1 MSRSANT
8 KEKGITSYGS
18 LPCNYY
24 SLSYE
29 RSHVQV
35 LHALTRKFSLAADV
49 SLPAL
54 AERCSLRF
62 SGADFYALCADALMR
77 AIREQAAALPT
88 LSLAEA
94 SLGRDDDDDD
104 DGAGAPEAPAPKVI
118 VAARHFAHALETL
131 TPSVSIAEAA
141 RYQRIQESFLQ
152 PARVVKNGQSG

>member
-1 MSRSANT
+1 
-8 KEKGITSYGS
+8 
-18 LPCNYY
+18 LPEFLPLTH
-24 SLSYE
+24 S
-29 RSHVQV
+29 QV

-77 AIREQAAALPT
+77 AIREQAAALPA
-88 LSLAEA
+88 LSLAEV
-94 SLGRDDDDDD
+94 SLGRDDEDG
-104 DGAGAPEAPAPKVI
+104 GAGAPEAPAPEVV

>member
-1 MSRSANT
+1 MLRLLYYYF
-8 KEKGITSYGS
+8 SY
-18 LPCNYY
+18 L
-24 SLSYE
+24 LT
-29 RSHVQV
+29 HLQV

-77 AIREQAAALPT
+77 AIREQAAALPA
-88 LSLAEA
+88 LSLAEV
-94 SLGRDDDDDD
+94 SLGRDDED
-104 DGAGAPEAPAPKVI
+104 DGAGAPEAPAPEVV

>member
-1 MSRSANT
+1 M
-8 KEKGITSYGS
+8 
-18 LPCNYY
+18 
-24 SLSYE
+24 
-29 RSHVQV
+29 
-35 LHALTRKFSLAADV
+35 LAADV

-88 LSLAEA
+88 RSLAEA
-94 SLGRDDDDDD
+94 SLGRDDDGGG
-104 DGAGAPEAPAPKVI
+104 GAGAPETPAPEVM

-131 TPSVSIAEAA
+131 TPSVSIAEAS

-152 PARVVKNGQSG
+152 PARVVKNGQSD